1 MRPELHDYLVS
12 LLGERVRFALPLARY
27 TSFRIGGP
35 ADVFAEPTTL
45 EELRTLLALL
55 HAETL
60 PFFLLG
66 GGTNILV
73 SDKGVRGVVIKLG
86 DGFNYA
92 CWKEQGESAVVKV
105 GAANSLGRF
114 VRAAVRKGYQGMEFA
129 EGIPGSVGGGLL
141 MNAGAFGGELSRV
154 VTAIC
159 GVEREG
165 HFARLSGEAIGFA
178 YRRTALP
185 PQFVVTQVE
194 LHLQRGDPAEME
206 TVMERAQRKRHQNQ
220 PHGYPNAG
228 SIFKNPPGAYAG
240 RLIEAAGL
248 KGRTQ
253 GKACISEHH
262 ANFIVNTGS
271 ASAADVKCLM
281 EHVQHAVWEK
291 HQVWLEPEVRLV
303 GEWNEE

>member
-1 MRPELHDYLVS
+1 MRPELRNQLVS
-12 LLGERVRFALPLARY
+12 LLGEHVRFVLPLARY

-45 EELRTLLALL
+45 EELQTLLALL
-55 HAETL
+55 HAESL

-92 CWKEQGESAVVKV
+92 CWEEQGEAAVVKV

-114 VRAAVRKGYQGMEFA
+114 VREATRKGYQGMEFA

-154 VTAIC
+154 VTAIR
-159 GVEREG
+159 GVEKEG
-165 HFARLSGEAIGFA
+165 RLARLSGEAIGFA

-185 PQFVVTQVE
+185 PQFVVTEVE
-194 LHLQRGDPAEME
+194 LYLQRGELTEMAAA
-206 TVMERAQRKRHQNQ
+206 MEHAQRKRHQNQ

-228 SIFKNPPGAYAG
+228 SIFKNPQGTYAG

-248 KGRTQ
+248 KGCTQ

-262 ANFIVNTGS
+262 ANFIVNTGG
-271 ASAADVKCLM
+271 ASATDVKCLM
-281 EHVQHAVWEK
+281 EHVQHVVWEK
-291 HQVWLEPEVRLV
+291 NQVWLEPEVRLI
-303 GEWNEE
+303 GEW